1 MTFILIFEGIKLE
14 LFIDSIA
21 HIFSNLRN
29 FTFASTPF
37 FFTLALIYLCR
48 WHIWRKTI
56 DTLSIFDRAYPAM
69 ICSQFYEV
77 LVFFGN
83 LLYLASWYFW
93 LDVCLRAN
101 WWFLLYWRH
110 FFFAVLVHQTL
121 FHLFNVKII
130 FIIIFGQIFLV

>member
-1 MTFILIFEGIKLE
+1 LTFILVFEGIKLE

-29 FTFASTPF
+29 FTLAFTTF

-56 DTLSIFDRAYPAM
+56 DTLSVFNSAYPAM

-93 LDVCLRAN
+93 LDVCLRTN
-101 WWFLLYWRH
+101 WWFLLYWSH
-110 FFFAVLVHQTL
+110 FYFAVLVHQTL

-130 FIIIFGQIFLV
+130 FIMIFGQIFLV